1 MIKHQ
6 EIRIWRKELLN
17 TLNVYVD
24 GIANANKSVISEKK
38 NI

>member
-1 MIKHQ
+1 MTKHQ
-6 EIRIWRKELLN
+6 EIRIWSQELLN
-17 TLNVYVD
+17 TFNVYFD